1 MDGISLVLWGEW
13 KATSVRID
21 PLLSKDRPQPFR
33 TEISKDIGWMDRAG
47 CNQSNPSGPLTF
59 WDDDDDD
66 DDEDNDDDDDND
78 DDNDDGVDGGG
89 GGNGGG
95 GIICSGDDVDIS
107 FHWVCSY

>member
-1 MDGISLVLWGEW
+1 
-13 KATSVRID
+13 
-21 PLLSKDRPQPFR
+21 
-33 TEISKDIGWMDRAG
+33 MDRAG
-47 CNQSNPSGPLTF
+47 CNQSNPSGPFTF

-89 GGNGGG
+89 GGNGGSDG
-95 GIICSGDDVDIS
+95 GIICSGDDVDIL

>member
-1 MDGISLVLWGEW
+1 
-13 KATSVRID
+13 
-21 PLLSKDRPQPFR
+21 
-33 TEISKDIGWMDRAG
+33 MDRAG

-59 WDDDDDD
+59 WDDNDD
-66 DDEDNDDDDDND
+66 DDEDNDDND
-78 DDNDDGVDGGG
+78 DDNDNGVDGGG

>member
-1 MDGISLVLWGEW
+1 
-13 KATSVRID
+13 
-21 PLLSKDRPQPFR
+21 
-33 TEISKDIGWMDRAG
+33 MDRAG

-59 WDDDDDD
+59 WV
-66 DDEDNDDDDDND
+66 DDDDDND

-95 GIICSGDDVDIS
+95 AGGIICSGDDVDIL

>member
-1 MDGISLVLWGEW
+1 
-13 KATSVRID
+13 
-21 PLLSKDRPQPFR
+21 
-33 TEISKDIGWMDRAG
+33 MDRAG

-59 WDDDDDD
+59 WVDGDV
-66 DDEDNDDDDDND
+66 DDEDNDDDD

-95 GIICSGDDVDIS
+95 IICSGDDVDIL

>member
-1 MDGISLVLWGEW
+1 
-13 KATSVRID
+13 
-21 PLLSKDRPQPFR
+21 
-33 TEISKDIGWMDRAG
+33 MDRAG

-59 WDDDDDD
+59 WVDGDD
-66 DDEDNDDDDDND
+66 DDEDNDDDD

-95 GIICSGDDVDIS
+95 IICSGDDVDIL

>member
-1 MDGISLVLWGEW
+1 
-13 KATSVRID
+13 
-21 PLLSKDRPQPFR
+21 
-33 TEISKDIGWMDRAG
+33 MDRAG
-47 CNQSNPSGPLTF
+47 CNQSNPSGPFTF
-59 WDDDDDD
+59 WVDDD

-95 GIICSGDDVDIS
+95 AGGIICSGDDVDIL